1 MTDDE
6 VRDVC
11 RALLDMARTCDEIA
25 RRHDGVLRTVFEH
38 NIGKAHAYRQ
48 AEELL
53 RMAWRRSREAAK

>member
-11 RALLDMARTCDEIA
+11 RGLLDRARTRDEIA
-25 RRHDGVLRTVFEH
+25 RLHNGVLRSVFER
-38 NIGKAHAYRQ
+38 NSGEAHAYRQ

-53 RMAWRRSREAAK
+53 RKAWQRSREAAK